1 MAQTFF
7 RILLFIIA
15 LDVILI
21 ALKIFTPFLASKT
34 LTDHAWKFYGVFSV
48 PMLALMVTALIKE
61 PSKMPFRTFAQ
72 KVFLTAFVLLISVI
86 PGSIFL
92 HVAPYFYTLHF
103 HEEAAEIFRVKSVDR
118 TLAGKSRFSCRNSLR
133 IESQPLLGSRLC
145 VDAKTS
151 RIVEHTIEHSGYQS
165 CGILVTGRSS
175 RYGIIPDSVHL
186 VDPKIERPC
195 YVRDLK

>member
-92 HVAPYFYTLHF
+92 HLAPYFYTLHF

-151 RIVEHTIEHSGYQS
+151 RIVEHTIEHRGYQS

>member
-15 LDVILI
+15 LDVVLI
-21 ALKIFTPFLASKT
+21 PLKIFTPFLASKV

-61 PSKMPFRTFAQ
+61 PSKMPFRTFVQ

-86 PGSIFL
+86 PGTLFL

-103 HEEAAEIFRVKSVDR
+103 HEEATAIFRVKSVDR
-118 TLAGKSRFSCRNSLR
+118 TFSGKSRFSCRNSLR

-145 VDAKTS
+145 VDRKAS
-151 RIVEHTIEHSGYQS
+151 RIVEDTLERRGYQS

-175 RYGIIPDSVHL
+175 RYGMIPDRVSL
-186 VDPKIERPC
+186 VDPTIERPC